1 MKTFNEFLV
10 EKTLPSTVQKVITE
24 LEDDDAKLLDVT
36 STKREYIHTI
46 FVKYDNG
53 DYKVISVVDNTV
65 SKRDMEPSELRRY
78 KTAD

>member
-36 STKREYIHTI
+36 STKREDIHTI